1 MTSTLTC
8 DQQIGGDVDDQPSRV
23 KGTAIESSQDFAHAI
38 DLLGVHDSPPHRS
51 LVGPLLIAGQDAD
64 YMRGALC
71 VAEILAQS
79 LGARSEAAITRSAPS
94 AARESPPRGGCGS
107 GA

>member
-1 MTSTLTC
+1 MTS
-8 DQQIGGDVDDQPSRV
+8 QVAS

-51 LVGPLLIAGQDAD
+51 LVGPLLIAGQDAG

-71 VAEILAQS
+71 VAEILERRDRVNAHV
-79 LGARSEAAITRSAPS
+79 LGAVPALALPQLLRNR
-94 AARESPPRGGCGS
+94 
-107 GA
+107 